1 MAVGLK
7 LNTFKRC
14 TMNIPH
20 SSQYNRQTVPNV
32 KPVKDDIHNHLRKD
46 HGKVNNTQLKDE
58 LEKWKQSR

>member
-1 MAVGLK
+1 
-7 LNTFKRC
+7 
-14 TMNIPH
+14 MNIPH